1 MPVMDLYYDYAS
13 TKRLKPTMV
22 SQPCNLS
29 IYESE
34 AEGLQF
40 KALLDQETLLGLVRQ
55 FVR

>member
-1 MPVMDLYYDYAS
+1 MPVMDLYYEYAS

-22 SQPCNLS
+22 AQPCNLS

-40 KALLDQETLLGLVRQ
+40 KAHQDKKLCWGW
-55 FVR
+55 